1 MFYSPLRYPGG
12 KNKLSGFISKVCI
25 DNNIHGHYVEP
36 YAGGASVALFL
47 LMEKIIDRITINDK
61 DSSIYAFWYSV
72 INYTD
77 ELCDLISNCD
87 ISIENRIQQ
96 KAVQQ
101 DPDAFS
107 IVQLGFSTLFLNRTN
122 RDGIIKAGVIG
133 GNAQNGNYKLDC
145 RFNKSEII
153 TKIRRIATFR
163 QYIAVTSMDALEL
176 IDFIEETSDNKN
188 TIFYFDPPYYL
199 KGSMLYMNYYQKSDH
214 SAVAERIKEI
224 EHINWIVSYD
234 NHEVIKKLYKPFI
247 PKEYTFNHSANTSKV
262 GKEILYF
269 SEGMILP
276 QGKDWNPINFKLS
289 RKPNTKKI
297 LYRA

>member
-1 MFYSPLRYPGG
+1 
-12 KNKLSGFISKVCI
+12 
-25 DNNIHGHYVEP
+25 
-36 YAGGASVALFL
+36 
-47 LMEKIIDRITINDK
+47 
-61 DSSIYAFWYSV
+61 
-72 INYTD
+72 
-77 ELCDLISNCD
+77 
-87 ISIENRIQQ
+87 
-96 KAVQQ
+96 
-101 DPDAFS
+101 
-107 IVQLGFSTLFLNRTN
+107 
-122 RDGIIKAGVIG
+122 
-133 GNAQNGNYKLDC
+133 
-145 RFNKSEII
+145 
-153 TKIRRIATFR
+153 
-163 QYIAVTSMDALEL
+163 
-176 IDFIEETSDNKN
+176 
-188 TIFYFDPPYYL
+188 
-199 KGSMLYMNYYQKSDH
+199 MLYMNYYQKSDH